1 MTLYHGTTGKIAVN
15 ATATS
20 SHTEIFSGL
29 AGNNP
34 AWRLSIAGNE
44 VTSVDD
50 GYGILQFGFGMMN
63 FISTSYDAS
72 IYSHRMQGSD
82 DDTYVDLPGGVVA
95 GGPAW
100 MSGALDNM
108 IAAEVRSFGG
118 GTLYFQNQDVDNA
131 AGLPYAAMVLAG
143 SLDVQVSASNTLDM
157 STNTSTITLP
167 TSASNSDLI
176 IAHAAYSNIGNEYT
190 PQIYNSINFID
201 LKRQKYQALAININP
216 GTSKFSQVVQTRS
229 VIFPQRILNSNSYD
243 SHCSVIS
250 WGANGPVVQVD
261 SLTTNSYG
269 NHVRIPYTALKF
281 GSGYGF
287 QMGNILLGST
297 TAVKSVQ
304 TNSVSPEAI
313 IGYATTCGTL
323 DFMTPTNNESS
334 QGFAFGLFSTNG
346 GDTYAIANAAKSDN
360 VQEYGRTS
368 SLGFLIGIDGGTDLV
383 LYSVRSP
390 SVGSNG
396 FSVQAVMSTNY
407 PGVRMGY
414 VAMGQSVNAPD
425 HLMDANSASIF
436 LADDSD
442 YSDNLLLVGA
452 AAPAIT
458 SSTLKAGYWSGQWLN
473 ASWVESFSNVGT
485 PILSAR
491 FWPSISDFGTWDPG
505 FPFGMQWFNG
515 TTGRGLAGLWDLHPA
530 GTSPTRRGWTTDS
543 GDIYL
548 VDPDNGNTFK
558 GGLGS
563 LDNNAINWQEL
574 DALGGGYDYQSIAI
588 TGSLSYETKIGDVVV
603 TSDTQAT
610 VMSTAFKPDIV
621 FIHMPHAGA
630 TNTRSEVYGEAL
642 GFSYGIWEARSG
654 FGRFINGSIFND
666 MDGAGTDPMNT
677 YIGSAMIY
685 LGGSVDINV
694 KYDVTSV
701 GTGGFYIKTTTVNTL
716 LSGNGA
722 SRPVYAALKFDDP
735 TIQWKLVDFSLPSS
749 SATQTISLGF
759 APKIAWTF
767 GTNVKTLDYF
777 EFPTS
782 TAHRRNEGFFQGFWV
797 ESGGEGTHAGWIQA
811 LQTNQDTDHVHVQSG
826 IGRLY
831 AGASKVLQAEMNSVS
846 VTGSTNL
853 SYYAKIN
860 SVGPDLAPNDAK
872 GFMLVIGVNENLGV
886 GSSGPDFKIGSCYY
900 AVMSNPGYEE
910 GNLNGWTV
918 IGNTTASSFASLTGK
933 EGNYFAIAGTS
944 GQTAIWY
951 QDYDIPNSFGVSSG
965 NLMVSLSAL
974 FSDAAA
980 SGEDHGHMQI
990 AFLNSSSQLM
1000 AATATKTDSSGFR
1013 GLTNT
1018 ADSTDM
1024 VPVPPGT
1031 TKVRVGFSAGD
1042 GTGDTQLSFYVD
1054 TTTMVFCV
1062 GSKWYRQATPNNGH
1076 FADLAITG
1084 WTQKTGTTLA
1094 FSGGVIQSD
1103 WRANGIVPSYT
1114 YGSGLNSAEIAQGV
1128 DIASYG
1134 NLYQQIDAGSAYF
1147 ELRYFLSGVAADG
1160 GRVGV
1165 RFMNA
1170 GSTVLGS
1177 YSLISTTAF
1186 PSIITSVVCATT
1198 TIPASTRI
1206 IGYHIHHDTGGA
1218 GNIDYYPTALNG
1230 VIVVNSPFDA
1240 AVASTPSSSGPAAG
1254 GALFRSQP
1262 VTDNRDFPTPL
1273 TNVRAFP
1280 SD

>member
-1 MTLYHGTTGKIAVN
+1 MKIDATVIQVRVDSQTFSQEWTLL
-15 ATATS
+15 S
-20 SHTEIFSGL
+20 SETPMFRLGEFLTQDETNSTEIGGNLWVDDAQAYSTGNGSLTFWSAGNFFVGGTGISRFNQIYDLNGPIHYQGGNQKRMATQSIGPQRFDLRGWDGSQNFVDSSYYRALAISGL
-29 AGNNP
+29 SAVWAADFDNEYTYNVNTYSTASVGFSPDLIYVRIQEGLTDNEFASGAQGMGGWYVPSKNRGVFWGT
-34 AWRLSIAGNE
+34 ANANVVDDQWNHVLSERYLIRPGQDKAKHAHHEVVSISATQFSIE
-44 VTSVDD
+44 VTSESGVVTAAQRPRAAALKLPA
-50 GYGILQFGFGMMN
+50 GYAPYIGTLRAP
-63 FISTSYDAS
+63 STSG
-72 IYSHRMQGSD
+72 IYS
-82 DDTYVDLPGGVVA
+82 Y
-95 GGPAW
+95 
-100 MSGALDNM
+100 
-108 IAAEVRSFGG
+108 
-118 GTLYFQNQDVDNA
+118 
-131 AGLPYAAMVLAG
+131 
-143 SLDVQVSASNTLDM
+143 
-157 STNTSTITLP
+157 
-167 TSASNSDLI
+167 
-176 IAHAAYSNIGNEYT
+176 
-190 PQIYNSINFID
+190 
-201 LKRQKYQALAININP
+201 
-216 GTSKFSQVVQTRS
+216 
-229 VIFPQRILNSNSYD
+229 
-243 SHCSVIS
+243 
-250 WGANGPVVQVD
+250 
-261 SLTTNSYG
+261 
-269 NHVRIPYTALKF
+269 
-281 GSGYGF
+281 
-287 QMGNILLGST
+287 
-297 TAVKSVQ
+297 Q
-304 TNSVSPEAI
+304 TNSISIMWMDVQASENPILDDVRTYHYRASRGWWTQSRGENVKFMWESEAT
-313 IGYATTCGTL
+313 GDLAARHAYR
-323 DFMTPTNNESS
+323 D
-334 QGFAFGLFSTNG
+334 GLLVDLKDKLRVYST
-346 GDTYAIANAAKSDN
+346 
-360 VQEYGRTS
+360 
-368 SLGFLIGIDGGTDLV
+368 
-383 LYSVRSP
+383 

-396 FSVQAVMSTNY
+396 WSAYHEIGSTDIASALIMPVGIGLSVA
-407 PGVRMGY
+407 
-414 VAMGQSVNAPD
+414 APN
-425 HLMDANSASIF
+425 HLMDANSKSIF

-442 YSDNLLLVGA
+442 YNDNLLLVSG
-452 AAPAIT
+452 PAIT

-491 FWPSISDFGTWDPG
+491 FWPSITDFGTWDPG

-515 TTGRGLAGLWDLHPA
+515 TTGRGLAGLWNLHPA

-548 VDPDNGNTFK
+548 IDPDNGNTFK

-588 TGSLSYETKIGDVVV
+588 TGSLSYETNIGDVVV

-610 VMSTAFKPDIV
+610 VMSTAWKPDIV

-630 TNTRSEVYGEAL
+630 ISTRSEQYAEAL

-685 LGGSVDINV
+685 LGGSIDINV

-701 GTGGFYIKTTTVNTL
+701 GDAGFYIKTTTVNTL

-797 ESGGEGTHAGWIQA
+797 ESGGEGTHALWIQA
-811 LQTNQDTDHVHVQSG
+811 LQTNQDTDHIHIQSG
-826 IGRLY
+826 FGRLY
-831 AGASKVLQAEMNSVS
+831 AGAAKVLQAEMNSVS

-860 SVGPDLAPNDAK
+860 SVGADLAPNDAK

-1062 GSKWYRQATPNNGH
+1062 GSKWYRQVTPNNGH

-1134 NLYQQIDAGSAYF
+1134 NLYQQIDTGSAYF

-1230 VIVVNSPFDA
+1230 VVVVNSPFDA